1 MRRLRMA
8 AGALLGALLVTAAVT
23 PGLAG
28 SAAAQAQATPIRHV
42 VVLYLEN
49 HTFDNVLGYWCDQH
63 PGRCLGM
70 PSQVTLSDGTVVI
83 PGVTPDTVPAMD
95 HSTSAQ
101 QAAVNGG
108 RMNGWQNIK
117 GCGAATGYACISGYK
132 PSSIPN
138 ITSLAQKF
146 AVSDR
151 TFSMAESPSFGGHLY
166 AVMASL
172 DGFTGEN
179 PSPIT
184 GGFDPGW
191 GCDSKLT
198 TTWRAP
204 GGKLQSVPSCVP
216 DPSLGLPNGGAFEPT
231 PVRYAPTIMDR
242 LSAAGLTWR
251 IYSSHYGEHGYGW
264 AICPSFAECLDTNQV
279 NSEVEASQ
287 FVTDA
292 NSGRL
297 PNFSII
303 TPGGVDVMNS
313 QHNETSMLAGDNW
326 TGQIASAVMNGPEWN
341 STALFIT
348 YDDCGCFYDQVP
360 PPLNPDGTR
369 EGPRVPLV
377 IVSPYARPGYTD
389 STPTTFNGILAYVEK
404 NFGLKS
410 LGVNDAA
417 AYPFTNAF
425 NYSQAPR
432 RPAHMIRSPL
442 PPGAPGHPSKALL
455 NDPT

>member
-8 AGALLGALLVTAAVT
+8 AGALLGAFLLTAAVT
-23 PGLAG
+23 QDVTG
-28 SAAAQAQATPIRHV
+28 SAAARAQTTPIHHV

-70 PSQVTLSDGTVVI
+70 PSQVTLSDGTVVT
-83 PGVTPDTVPAMD
+83 PGVTPDKVPAVD

-101 QAAVNGG
+101 QEAVNGG
-108 RMNGWQNIK
+108 LMNGWQKIK

-132 PSSIPN
+132 PSAIPN
-138 ITSLAQKF
+138 LTRLAQNF
-146 AVSDR
+146 TVSDH
-151 TFSMAESPSFGGHLY
+151 TFSMAQSPSFGGHLY

-179 PSPIT
+179 PSPIA

-191 GCDSKLT
+191 GCDSNLT

-216 DPSLGLPNGGAFEPT
+216 DPSLRLPNGGAFEPT

-292 NSGRL
+292 NSGHL

-313 QHNETSMLAGDNW
+313 QHNDTSMLAGDNW
-326 TGQIASAVMNGPEWN
+326 IGQIASAVMNGPEWR

-360 PPLNPDGTR
+360 PRLNPDGTR

-389 STPTTFNGILAYVEK
+389 STPTTFNGILAYVEQ
-404 NFGLKS
+404 NFRLTS

-425 NYSQAPR
+425 NYLQVPLG
-432 RPAHMIRSPL
+432 PVLMVRSPL
-442 PPGAPGHPSKALL
+442 PPGAPRHPSKALL